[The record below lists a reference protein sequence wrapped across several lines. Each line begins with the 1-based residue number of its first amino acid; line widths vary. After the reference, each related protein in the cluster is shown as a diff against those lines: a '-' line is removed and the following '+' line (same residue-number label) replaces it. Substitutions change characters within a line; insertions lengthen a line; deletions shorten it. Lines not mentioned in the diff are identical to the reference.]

1 MPFESRVLRFIESS
15 LNTPSSDFANKF
27 IQQESSNPR
36 VPLFKEEPTSP
47 PKPSHITA
55 KIRSA
60 AAVKTE
66 PCDRTESKYGG
77 LVGEKIKEEKLE
89 MTDMDT
95 GMEGK
100 KDRILSSDY

>member
-1 MPFESRVLRFIESS
+1 M
-15 LNTPSSDFANKF
+15 
-27 IQQESSNPR
+27 
-36 VPLFKEEPTSP
+36 
-47 PKPSHITA
+47 
-55 KIRSA
+55 

-66 PCDRTESKYGG
+66 PCDRTESRYGG

-100 KDRILSSDY
+100 KIEFCHQIIKGKVYTRRAAN

>member
-1 MPFESRVLRFIESS
+1 M
-15 LNTPSSDFANKF
+15 
-27 IQQESSNPR
+27 
-36 VPLFKEEPTSP
+36 
-47 PKPSHITA
+47 
-55 KIRSA
+55 

-66 PCDRTESKYGG
+66 PCDRTERKYGG

-100 KDRILSSDY
+100 KDRISSSDY